1 VARSYLSTLDLLV
14 PVEASVSGVIGSDPS
29 VVVEER
35 LMVVRDRYTRAMDY
49 LKSADDSPGANG
61 RSKLA
66 TYVMKQEAWSKT
78 VEAYTSAQNNALAN
92 NKPPAGATTSQ
103 VKEARELYMQW
114 IQEHGRD
121 VCLHWEYPSL
131 DEAHDDS
138 TNMLSRRSTWTGSCM
153 VTNSWYE
160 PPLPAANRDED

>member
-1 VARSYLSTLDLLV
+1 LV
-14 PVEASVSGVIGSDPS
+14 PVEASVSGVIGNDPS
-29 VVVEER
+29 NVVEER

-78 VEAYTSAQNNALAN
+78 VETYTSAQNTALAN
-92 NKPPAGATTSQ
+92 YKPPSGATTAQ

-121 VCLHWEYPSL
+121 VRFSG
-131 DEAHDDS
+131 
-138 TNMLSRRSTWTGSCM
+138 MLLIGS
-153 VTNSWYE
+153 S
-160 PPLPAANRDED
+160 